1 LVATQ
6 SRGRSGWRAVHEVG
20 GRRAVMVRA
29 ETIGGKAMQEKEMT
43 RTETQKLV
51 EDLRQLASD
60 LEGSNYGDADK
71 LVASAADKIDE
82 LVAAILHLADR
93 WDEKNRRFQ
102 NAEKHLYQTV
112 EELKKLEAENAKLRA
127 HK

>member
-1 LVATQ
+1 MTQ
-6 SRGRSGWRAVHEVG
+6 P
-20 GRRAVMVRA
+20 
-29 ETIGGKAMQEKEMT
+29 TDT
-43 RTETQKLV
+43 LV
-51 EDLRQLASD
+51 EKLRKLAID
-60 LEGSNYGDADK
+60 LEGGNYGDADK
-71 LVASAADKIDE
+71 LVTSAADKIDE

>member
-1 LVATQ
+1 
-6 SRGRSGWRAVHEVG
+6 
-20 GRRAVMVRA
+20 MVRT
-29 ETIGGKAMQEKEMT
+29 ETTTRGKAMQEKEMT

-60 LEGSNYGDADK
+60 LEGGNYGDADK

-112 EELKKLEAENAKLRA
+112 EELKKLEAENAKLRG
-127 HK
+127 